1 MGATREVARHA
12 RHPETVCYLGVPM
25 LLDPEPWS
33 AADYGDGCADYYDEI
48 YPQLDAAT
56 LQGLLALAR
65 GGPALDLGAGTGR
78 ALLALAARGVAVAGV
93 EASPAMVERLRAKAG
108 GDTIPLVL
116 GDFTHC
122 DLGGPYRLIFSLVNS
137 FFLLPDPAL
146 QSRALA
152 NAASALAPDGVLA
165 LELYGPFAGEE
176 QRTVESTHRLDT
188 SLGARLY
195 RVRMRCSS
203 PAELDAMA
211 ADAGL
216 VLRERTADWCGTR
229 FASPAG
235 RWVSVYVRAEPG

>member
-1 MGATREVARHA
+1 M
-12 RHPETVCYLGVPM
+12 CYLGVRM
-25 LLDPEPWS
+25 SLDPEPWS
-33 AADYGDGCADYYDEI
+33 AADYGDGCADFYDEI

-108 GDTIPLVL
+108 GETLPLVVA
-116 GDFTHC
+116 DFTHC
-122 DLGGPYRLIFSLVNS
+122 NLGGPYRLIFSLVNS
-137 FFLLPDPAL
+137 FFLLPDPA
-146 QSRALA
+146 QQRRALA
-152 NAASALAPDGVLA
+152 NAASALAPDGLLA

-176 QRTVESTHRLDT
+176 QRTVELTHRLDT

-216 VLRERTADWCGTR
+216 VLRERTADWRGAR
-229 FASPAG
+229 FAGTAG
-235 RWVSVYVRAEPG
+235 RWVSVYARAEPA